1 MPEPAL
7 HRRYLKESFAD
18 DGSLAAV
25 SFDIPRDFNFAYDGV
40 DAIAAKDPGRRAMLW
55 CNVAGEERTLTFGD
69 VARESDRAA
78 SFFRSLGIGR
88 GDPVMLILKRH
99 YQFWFAA
106 MALHKLGAICIP
118 ATNQLQVKDLVYRF
132 EAASVKAVVCTAEG
146 EIAGHVEA
154 ACAQCPGVR
163 ARVLVKGERDG
174 WASFAR
180 GCAEAAPFV
189 RPTGAD
195 APVVSDTMLLYFT
208 SGTTGMPKMVV
219 HDYSYPLGH
228 IVTAKHWHR
237 VVPDGLHFTV
247 SETGWAKSVWGKLYG
262 QWLMEAGI
270 FVYDFDR
277 FVPAELLERI
287 QRYRITTFCAPP
299 TIYRYLIKEDLS
311 RYDLSSLTH
320 CTIAGEALNPEVFAQ
335 FLDATGLKLMEG
347 FGQTETT
354 VQVATFP
361 WMEPKPG
368 SMGRP
373 NPMYDILLSDE
384 DGAETRPGQVGEICI
399 RTGAGRPVGMF
410 GGYHLDPERTAAV
423 WHDGLYHTGD
433 MAWRDEDGYY
443 WYVGRDDDIIK
454 SSGYRIGP
462 FEVESVLM
470 EHPAVLECAVTGV
483 PDPVRTQ
490 VVKATV
496 VPAKGYLPSEALAL
510 ELQEYVKTHTAP
522 YKYPRILEFVT
533 ELPKTI
539 SGKIRRTEI
548 RRRDRAQDGVAG
560 GA

>member
-1 MPEPAL
+1 MSDL
-7 HRRYLKESFAD
+7 HKDYLKETFAA
-18 DGSLAAV
+18 DGSLSAV
-25 SFDIPRDFNFAYDGV
+25 SFSIPQDFNFAYDVV
-40 DAIAAKDPGRRAMLW
+40 DRIARAEPERRALEW
-55 CNVAGEERTLTFGD
+55 CNVAGEEKTLSFGD

-78 SFFRSLGIGR
+78 SFFRSIGIGR
-88 GDPVMLILKRH
+88 GDRVMLILKRH

-106 MALHKLGAICIP
+106 MALHKLGAVCIP

-146 EIAGHVEA
+146 EIASHVETA
-154 ACAQCPGVR
+154 VAQCPAVKV
-163 ARVLVKGERDG
+163 RVLVRGERAG
-174 WASFAR
+174 WLSYAR
-180 GCAEAAPFV
+180 GTAEAAPFV
-189 RPTGAD
+189 RPAGAD

-208 SGTTGMPKMVV
+208 SGTTGLPKMVS

-228 IVTAKHWHR
+228 IVTAKHWHN

-270 FVYDFDR
+270 FVFDFDR
-277 FVPAELLERI
+277 FVPAELLARI
-287 QRYRITTFCAPP
+287 EKYRITTFCAPP
-299 TIYRYLIKEDLS
+299 TIYRFLIKEDLT
-311 RYDLSSLTH
+311 RYDLSSLRYV
-320 CTIAGEALNPEVFAQ
+320 TIAGEALNPEVFDQ
-335 FLDATGLKLMEG
+335 FLRATGLKLMEG

-354 VQVATFP
+354 VQIANFP

-384 DGAETRPGQVGEICI
+384 VGNEVRAGQVGEICI

-410 GGYHLDPERTAAV
+410 GGYLQNDELTVRV
-423 WHDGLYHTGD
+423 WHDGVYHTGD

-470 EHPAVLECAVTGV
+470 EHPAVLECAVIGV

-496 VPAKGYLPSEALAL
+496 VPAKGYVPSEALAL

-522 YKYPRILEFVT
+522 YKYPRILEFAT

-548 RRRDRAQDGVAG
+548 RARHQDKGESSQG
-560 GA
+560 T